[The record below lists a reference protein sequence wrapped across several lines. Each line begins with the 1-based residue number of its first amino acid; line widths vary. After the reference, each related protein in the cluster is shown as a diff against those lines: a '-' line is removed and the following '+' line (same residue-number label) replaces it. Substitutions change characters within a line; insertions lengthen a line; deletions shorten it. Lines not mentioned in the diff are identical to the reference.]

1 MNGFSVRFLFCN
13 NQPNRPVMTFKFFAL
28 TILLGHVAA
37 ACTGDKC
44 VTPTMVVTLPAEAP
58 QHTPIVGD
66 VEKKEGCAPTCG
78 CCGEEKCGC
87 WTKATMIDE
96 LPEPVKEEAPAK
108 EETTDE
114 VPVKEAPCEG
124 KKPCQEP
131 WQKPKMVQKLLPELK
146 ECDCKSKTIV
156 PAKCGCE
163 KLKTKCGC
171 QTCPCLK
178 AEGKRNLSCF
188 IYSCFPLIFF
198 FPNRRFLFPPS
209 PQIRRTQ
216 TQTLSKKTICHATT
230 PVSVVCVRGPPYR

>member
-1 MNGFSVRFLFCN
+1 MYFCICINGATTFALPSRNLEMLDFQIESFFIN
-13 NQPNRPVMTFKFFAL
+13 HQPKPNRPVMTFKFFAF

-178 AEGKRNLSCF
+178 AEGKRNLSFIF
-188 IYSCFPLIFF
+188 IYSLAF
-198 FPNRRFLFPPS
+198 
-209 PQIRRTQ
+209 
-216 TQTLSKKTICHATT
+216 H
-230 PVSVVCVRGPPYR
+230 